1 MFLWAPAELAEVD
14 IDLGAL
20 DLKPNRIDQAMGQ
33 FGELLLQAEFVE
45 QSQRAGVHGVAA
57 KITQEIGVL
66 LHHRDVDPRAGQQQ
80 TEHDAGRAA
89 PGNDAASAASVGHAP
104 ILACWLRW
112 PCGIG

>member
-1 MFLWAPAELAEVD
+1 
-14 IDLGAL
+14 
-20 DLKPNRIDQAMGQ
+20 
-33 FGELLLQAEFVE
+33 LLQAELVE
-45 QSQRAGVHGVAA
+45 QPQGAGVHGVAA

-66 LHHRDVDPRAGQQQ
+66 LHHGDVDSRAGQQQ

-89 PGNDAASAASVGHAP
+89 TGYDAASLVGFRGHAP